1 MTANQSRL
9 LGVALLAVVIATI
22 AQLSRREDAADGA
35 AGRGSTPEA
44 LAKKQAVEL
53 DLARAKARFENGAF
67 IQRSKRISDT
77 EELQIIVVPEG
88 YTEELDTRCIVYRNL
103 QSGTSSISC
112 TGVLFRQPAA
122 PS

>member
-1 MTANQSRL
+1 MSANQSRL
-9 LGVALLAVVIATI
+9 LGVVLLLLVIAAFT
-22 AQLSRREDAADGA
+22 QLSMREDAVDGTVD
-35 AGRGSTPEA
+35 RTSTPES
-44 LAKKQAVEL
+44 LAKKKLVEQ
-53 DLARAKARFENGAF
+53 DLARAKARFESGAF

-88 YTEELDTRCIVYRNL
+88 YAEELDTRCIVYKNL
-103 QSGTSSISC
+103 QTGTSSISC